1 MSGNTFGKI
10 FRVTTFGE
18 SHGKALGC
26 VIDGCP
32 PNIKIDESDIQKDL
46 DRRKPGQSKYT
57 TQRKE
62 DDKVEILSGVFN
74 GVTTGTP
81 IALLIFNKDQKSKDY
96 SEIKSKFRPGHAD
109 FTYQKK
115 YGIRDY
121 RGAGRSSARETVAR
135 VAAGAIA
142 KKYLQKVNRTKIF
155 GYVSQLGEIT
165 PSVIKT
171 KDIETNPFFF
181 PDNKKVP
188 ELEKYITS
196 IRKAGDSI
204 GAKVTIVGKNIPV
217 GLGEPVFDKLDA
229 LLAQAMMSINAV
241 KGVEIGAGFDVVNQ
255 KGSEARDEITPK
267 GFLSNFSGGTLGG
280 ISTGQDLKVN
290 IALKPTSSILIPG
303 KTIDEKNKPTTVRT
317 KGRHDPC
324 VGIRAVPIA
333 EAMMALTLCDLYLRH
348 KSSKQ
353 INSLN
358 MNNTLYDKIWDEH
371 CIRNNDDKTSLIY
384 IDRHLIHEVTSPQ
397 AFDGLDIKQ
406 RDIWN
411 QHSILATTDH
421 NVPTINRDE
430 GIADPVSKLQ
440 IETLRNNCKKHNLQ
454 FYDLGNIKQGIVH
467 VIGPELGMTQPGMT
481 LVCGDSH
488 TSTHGALASLA
499 FGIGTS
505 DVEHVLATQCL
516 NLKKKKILKL
526 KLMEA

>member
-303 KTIDEKNKPTTVRT
+303 KTIDEKNKPTTV
-317 KGRHDPC
+317 
-324 VGIRAVPIA
+324 
-333 EAMMALTLCDLYLRH
+333 
-348 KSSKQ
+348 
-353 INSLN
+353 
-358 MNNTLYDKIWDEH
+358 
-371 CIRNNDDKTSLIY
+371 
-384 IDRHLIHEVTSPQ
+384 
-397 AFDGLDIKQ
+397 
-406 RDIWN
+406 
-411 QHSILATTDH
+411 
-421 NVPTINRDE
+421 
-430 GIADPVSKLQ
+430 
-440 IETLRNNCKKHNLQ
+440 
-454 FYDLGNIKQGIVH
+454 
-467 VIGPELGMTQPGMT
+467 
-481 LVCGDSH
+481 
-488 TSTHGALASLA
+488 
-499 FGIGTS
+499 
-505 DVEHVLATQCL
+505 
-516 NLKKKKILKL
+516 
-526 KLMEA
+526 

>member
-204 GAKVTIVGKNIPV
+204 GAKVTIVGKNVPV

-348 KSSKQ
+348 KAQNK
-353 INSLN
+353 
-358 MNNTLYDKIWDEH
+358 
-371 CIRNNDDKTSLIY
+371 
-384 IDRHLIHEVTSPQ
+384 
-397 AFDGLDIKQ
+397 
-406 RDIWN
+406 
-411 QHSILATTDH
+411 
-421 NVPTINRDE
+421 
-430 GIADPVSKLQ
+430 
-440 IETLRNNCKKHNLQ
+440 
-454 FYDLGNIKQGIVH
+454 
-467 VIGPELGMTQPGMT
+467 
-481 LVCGDSH
+481 
-488 TSTHGALASLA
+488 
-499 FGIGTS
+499 
-505 DVEHVLATQCL
+505 
-516 NLKKKKILKL
+516 
-526 KLMEA
+526 